1 MWEESTTS
9 ERLNA
14 GNRKYFLIGTGKV
27 SRAKVL
33 ANIRAPK
40 MRCPHPLS
48 GELRMFLRPSFASA
62 SVAPE
67 MDEPPQ
73 KLLRTVSFVVHA
85 TRGIIRDQNVRR
97 KTMFILLVVA
107 LLLLFSGSTFLA
119 ATLNPRQHPGW
130 FIFFWFVCAWLTLT
144 AMFLAIFDVLMVR
157 LQGRKAERSLSRKY
171 SRPETPDW
179 PSTRDGE

>member
-1 MWEESTTS
+1 
-9 ERLNA
+9 
-14 GNRKYFLIGTGKV
+14 
-27 SRAKVL
+27 
-33 ANIRAPK
+33 

-48 GELRMFLRPSFASA
+48 SELRMFLRPSFASA

-67 MDEPPQ
+67 MDEPRKKP
-73 KLLRTVSFVVHA
+73 LRTVSFVVHA

-144 AMFLAIFDVLMVR
+144 AMFLAIFDLLMVR

-171 SRPETPDW
+171 SRTETPDW